1 MFTEDN
7 SPSKLNIYIETESRD
22 GSVYEVAKKPFKL
35 PTLQV
40 NQISAKNTF
49 NSDLPKVGISLVAI
63 SHDARFVA
71 TKNEIYPQIVWV
83 WDLVRLQLNS
93 VLV

>member
-1 MFTEDN
+1 M
-7 SPSKLNIYIETESRD
+7 ETEGRD

-40 NQISAKNTF
+40 NQISTKNTF
-49 NSDLPKVGISLVAI
+49 HSDLPKVGISLVAI
-63 SHDARFVA
+63 SHDSRFVA
-71 TKNEIYPQIVWV
+71 TKNELYPTLVWI

-93 VLV
+93 ILV